1 MHHLVA
7 EVGVR
12 VAGELDAGVGAGE
25 LPPAGDPVDGGPFV
39 EEEHRGEVLHAFLH
53 DQLHAQHLAF
63 VVVGDQLRRQD
74 LDHGI
79 GVLLLWVCREEAD
92 TLLLIS
98 FATSFGTDEW
108 YWHLAI

>member
-1 MHHLVA
+1 MYHLVA
-7 EVGVR
+7 EVDVR
-12 VAGELDAGVGAGE
+12 VAGELDARVGAGE

-39 EEEHRGEVLHAFLH
+39 EEEHRGEVLHAFLN

-79 GVLLLWVCREEAD
+79 GVLRFCGSAGKRQID
-92 TLLLIS
+92 TLLLVS
-98 FATSFGTDEW
+98 FATSFGTDE
-108 YWHLAI
+108 